1 MYNKNLTIKMRI
13 RQLGIVFLTIGG
25 VLFLNKISFSTFM
38 LSAGAFFFMLYY
50 FICSF
55 SKVKKT
61 TDWELVFPELA
72 LGSSDEVYEDEEPV
86 ENLKANKFELQ
97 RILFHKIYHISSA
110 ILIATLSVKFFLW
123 ANNLTNFMVLN
134 RLLNMLLIL
143 TILILVAV
151 HFLSIFAPIKQKY
164 DWSLVY
170 PELKKNKVK

>member
-38 LSAGAFFFMLYY
+38 LSVGAVFFMLYY

-61 TDWELVFPELA
+61 KDWELVFPELA

-86 ENLKANKFELQ
+86 EKLKANKFELQ
-97 RILFHKIYHISSA
+97 RILFHKI
-110 ILIATLSVKFFLW
+110 LTLTSNK
-123 ANNLTNFMVLN
+123 LT
-134 RLLNMLLIL
+134 
-143 TILILVAV
+143 
-151 HFLSIFAPIKQKY
+151 
-164 DWSLVY
+164 VY
-170 PELKKNKVK
+170 N